1 MEFILFFLLGIGFF
15 WSFIHFSKWFRQLSP
30 RARTFAWLLKGTAAI
45 ALVFVYT
52 KVYPKRS
59 EADAFK
65 YFDDGII
72 LTQVAKEDFGAY
84 SRILAGVPRQT
95 DSIYV
100 NRMNYWF
107 RAYDHGLAN
116 DNRLVIRVNAVL
128 NLITQ
133 GQYGL
138 NLCFFLF
145 CSFLGGYWLFLFFMH
160 FSPHKW
166 VAFAAAFLLP
176 STLFWSSGIL
186 KEALLMAALGGL
198 MYSLLRV
205 VKSFSWGALVLCILS
220 VLILLHLKV
229 YIFIALFP
237 FVLYAFA
244 YRKWQAFLPALFTTA
259 GLLAVL
265 LLGLTFLFPS
275 WRILST
281 LQGKQFDFIQM
292 AKAVHA
298 GSQIPVIPMDGNI
311 WTLIKLIPLGIWN
324 TLYYPSMG
332 MLRNA
337 QTVLAFLENLVLIGL
352 ILGAVFGFPRH
363 RTLGYWQVAMI
374 GFSLTVFSLVGMT
387 APVVGAM
394 VRYKSPVLPFL
405 IFALYHCQSQHFQ
418 GFIERQKW
426 IQWLTMRL

>member
-1 MEFILFFLLGIGFF
+1 VESLLFFLLGLVLFGSI
-15 WSFIHFSKWFRQLSP
+15 IRFSKWFRQVS
-30 RARTFAWLLKGTAAI
+30 AGGRTVAWLLKCMAALI
-45 ALVFVYT
+45 LILIYT

-65 YFDDGII
+65 YFDDAVI
-72 LTQVAKEDFGAY
+72 LSQVAKEDFGAY
-84 SRILAGVPRQT
+84 SRILVGTTRQA
-95 DSIYV
+95 DSVYL

-107 RAYDHGLAN
+107 RSYDHGLSN

-145 CSFLGGYWLFLFFMH
+145 FSFLGGYWLFLFFMH
-160 FSPHKW
+160 FSPYKW
-166 VAFAAAFLLP
+166 LAFAAAFLLP

-198 MYSLLRV
+198 VYSLLRV
-205 VKSFSWGALVLCILS
+205 VKSFSWVALVLCILS

-237 FVLYAFA
+237 FVLYAFSHLTW
-244 YRKWQAFLPALFTTA
+244 KAFFPALFTTA
-259 GLLAVL
+259 GLLAML
-265 LLGLTFLFPS
+265 LLGLTYLFPTWS
-275 WRILST
+275 LLST

-298 GSQIPVIPMDGNI
+298 GSQIPVIPMDGSI

-324 TLYYPSMG
+324 TLFYPSLG

-352 ILGAVFGFPRH
+352 VLGALFGFLRH
-363 RTLGYWQVAMI
+363 RTLGYWQIAMI
-374 GFSLTVFSLVGMT
+374 GFSLAVFSLVGMT
-387 APVVGAM
+387 APVVGAI

-405 IFALYHCQSQHFQ
+405 FFALYHGQSQRFQ
-418 GFIERQKW
+418 EFLEQQKW
-426 IQWLTMRL
+426 IQWLTTRL